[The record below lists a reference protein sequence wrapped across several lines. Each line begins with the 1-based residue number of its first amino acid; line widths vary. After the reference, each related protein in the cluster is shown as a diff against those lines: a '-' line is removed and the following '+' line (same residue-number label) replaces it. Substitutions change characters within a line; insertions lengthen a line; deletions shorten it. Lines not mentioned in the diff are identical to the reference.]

1 MDLNELYKQLG
12 ERNLAANKIAFDAQG
27 YPINLQRPIVTDDE
41 GVHTELS
48 MTDKFGDKFVNM
60 PTIWQGRR
68 YNPDVPAEYNAIL
81 NNYDMARSQGWKFPE
96 FSNVEE
102 AVAAAQERSKL
113 LDTLRSIELQKAY
126 EQYER
131 NR

>member
-12 ERNLAANKIAFDAQG
+12 ERNLAADKIAFDAQG

-81 NNYDMARSQGWKFPE
+81 NNYDMARSQGWQFPE

-102 AVAAAQERSKL
+102 AVSAAQDRSKL
-113 LDTLRSIELQKAY
+113 LDTLRALELQKAY

-131 NR
+131 SR

>member
-81 NNYDMARSQGWKFPE
+81 NNYDMARSQGWQFPE

>member
-1 MDLNELYKQLG
+1 MDLNEIYKQLG
-12 ERNLAANKIAFDAQG
+12 ERNLAADKIAYDAQG

-60 PTIWQGRR
+60 PTIWQGQRF
-68 YNPDVPAEYNAIL
+68 NPDVPSEYDAIMR
-81 NNYDMARSQGWKFPE
+81 NYDTARGQGWQFPE

-102 AVAAAQERSKL
+102 AVSAAQDRSKL
-113 LDTLRSIELQKAY
+113 LDTLRALELQKAY

-131 NR
+131 SR

>member
-81 NNYDMARSQGWKFPE
+81 NNYDMARSQGWQFPE

-102 AVAAAQERSKL
+102 AVAAAQDRSKL
-113 LDTLRSIELQKAY
+113 LDTLRALELEKAY
-126 EQYER
+126 QQYER
-131 NR
+131 SR

>member
-12 ERNLAANKIAFDAQG
+12 ERNLAADKIAFDAQG

-81 NNYDMARSQGWKFPE
+81 NNYDMARSQGWQFPE